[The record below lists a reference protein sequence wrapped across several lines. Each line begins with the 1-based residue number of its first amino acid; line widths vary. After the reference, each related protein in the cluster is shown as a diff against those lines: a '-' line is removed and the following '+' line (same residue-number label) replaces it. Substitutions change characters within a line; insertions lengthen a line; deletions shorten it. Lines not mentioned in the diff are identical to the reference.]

1 MFKRVKS
8 DIALYGAPAP
18 AHLLMLVGV
27 AGVVCPV
34 LTFLLAASNIVYS
47 IKALLLMAAV
57 ATFLV
62 FYTQLRTVLRLAG
75 ENESGTDASD
85 NSSGISDAIQEQLT
99 ALDDANQFF
108 GSSLSSADMFRL
120 VSSRVGDICP
130 CDATALYLLNGAG
143 TRLKVT
149 FTDGKN
155 AGFFQGIEIDAED
168 GLAGMAATSGDVE
181 MDMDLMLE
189 NFALPANALQGFQSA
204 VAIPL
209 FYEDKVFGVY
219 QLYSSS
225 ALNDLKISSNVYEA
239 IGHRVGRLFQ
249 SSMAFEQ
256 SISSALTD
264 VLTGLPNQR
273 AFFMILENQ
282 LAESMRYR
290 NERPL
295 TVLSIDIKGFA
306 EINSDLGHAVGD
318 RMLEFCRDRIKEQ
331 LRKMDFL
338 ARTMNDEFA
347 VILPTASEKTAA
359 EIMERIKGAF
369 ANTPFAISEE
379 ESLKIRL
386 NFGWATFW
394 KDGETANQLIGNAHL
409 RKQQEKSHE
418 PAGVLWFPREYV
430 N

>member
-1 MFKRVKS
+1 MLKRIRS
-8 DIALYGAPAP
+8 DVASNGAPT
-18 AHLLMLVGV
+18 HLLILVGLI
-27 AGVVCPV
+27 GGIGPV
-34 LTFLLAASNIVYS
+34 LTFLLAGSNLAYS
-47 IKALLLMAAV
+47 VKLLLLAAAV
-57 ATFLV
+57 TAFLGV
-62 FYTQLRTVLRLAG
+62 YIRLRMRLRPAEMKGIGMAG
-75 ENESGTDASD
+75 ADRTDD
-85 NSSGISDAIQEQLT
+85 ISETIQGQLT
-99 ALDDANQFF
+99 ALDEANQFF
-108 GSSLSSADMFRL
+108 GSSLSPADMFRL
-120 VSSRVGDICP
+120 VSSRVGDIFP
-130 CDATALYLLNGAG
+130 CDATALFLLNSAR
-143 TRLKVT
+143 TKLKVT
-149 FTDGKN
+149 FADGKN
-155 AGFFQGIEIDAED
+155 AAFFQGVEIDVAD
-168 GLAGMAATSGDVE
+168 GLAGMAASTGDIE
-181 MDMDLMLE
+181 TDRDLMLE
-189 NFALPANALQGFQSA
+189 NFALPADALQGLRSA

-209 FYEDKVFGVY
+209 FYEGEVFGVY

-225 ALNDLKISSNVYEA
+225 GPDDLKISTSVFEA

-282 LAESMRYR
+282 LAESIRYR

-306 EINSDLGHAVGD
+306 EINSDLGHSVGD
-318 RMLEFCRDRIKEQ
+318 RMLEFTRDRIKEQ

-359 EIMERIKGAF
+359 EIMERIKGSF
-369 ANTPFAISEE
+369 ANTPFPISEE
-379 ESLKIRL
+379 ESVKIWL

-394 KDGETANQLIGNAHL
+394 KDGETSNQLIRNAQL
-409 RKQQEKSHE
+409 RKQQEKSQE
-418 PAGVLWFPREYV
+418 PTGVLWFPREYV